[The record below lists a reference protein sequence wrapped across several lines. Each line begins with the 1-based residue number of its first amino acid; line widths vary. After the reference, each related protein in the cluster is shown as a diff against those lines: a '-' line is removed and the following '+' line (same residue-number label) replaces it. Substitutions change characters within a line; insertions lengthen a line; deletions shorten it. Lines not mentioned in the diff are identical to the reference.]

1 MLSLRYSYNLPHVSG
16 SFGARAFSSPN
27 AITPYLYWNNDRL
40 ITSYENSKGL
50 DNISFWIAPQIEV
63 IPTWMTVSGTLQY
76 TAERMKGNNY
86 KLYNHCWSGDI
97 NALLSHWGFTL
108 GVQYKRVSSPEKC

>member
-1 MLSLRYSYNLPHVSG
+1 MLSLDTVTTYPMFQVRLVPEP
-16 SFGARAFSSPN
+16 FQAQN

-86 KLYNHCWSGDI
+86 KLYNHCWSEI
-97 NALLSHWGFTL
+97 
-108 GVQYKRVSSPEKC
+108 